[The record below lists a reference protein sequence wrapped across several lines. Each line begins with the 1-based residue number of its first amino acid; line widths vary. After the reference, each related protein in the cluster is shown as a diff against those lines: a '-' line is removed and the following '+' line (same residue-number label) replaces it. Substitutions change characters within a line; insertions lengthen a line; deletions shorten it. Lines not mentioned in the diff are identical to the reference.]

1 MSGRR
6 KERGRGENERGW
18 KIRIEDERR
27 KKNRGG
33 WEEKIETG
41 EEEVRERIRRKMGEY
56 GKRKKWGSIEKKT
69 RDSRRREEEWGM
81 DRRKM
86 GEDGK
91 RK

>member
-1 MSGRR
+1 M
-6 KERGRGENERGW
+6 
-18 KIRIEDERR
+18 EDER

-56 GKRKKWGSIEKKT
+56 GKRKKWGEYRKKKT
-69 RDSRRREEEWGM
+69 RDSRREEGWGV